1 MLINNA
7 KNKTKHETPK
17 YRLTAAGVQRTWLLC
32 FHHLTEED
40 QAVLLLWKLRMSD
53 IHSQKKKKKQDYLR
67 FPCCCNCKLILFL
80 QCLSKS
86 KNSLQSNQS
95 HLRVCLLKAQLWANA
110 GTKSSFLVIGTTQ
123 SATHYKLYSPF
134 NPHSYNPLFYTLR
147 CFIHVAST
155 PGQWEKDWVLGEN
168 VDMHET

>member
-1 MLINNA
+1 MVTVFSSPDKGRSGCSVTLKA
-7 KNKTKHETPK
+7 KNVWYT
-17 YRLTAAGVQRTWLLC
+17 
-32 FHHLTEED
+32 
-40 QAVLLLWKLRMSD
+40 QA
-53 IHSQKKKKKQDYLR
+53 KKKKKQDYLR

-147 CFIHVAST
+147 RFIHVAST

>member
-1 MLINNA
+1 MVTVFSSPDRGRSGCSVTLKA
-7 KNKTKHETPK
+7 KNVWYTQPK
-17 YRLTAAGVQRTWLLC
+17 
-32 FHHLTEED
+32 
-40 QAVLLLWKLRMSD
+40 
-53 IHSQKKKKKQDYLR
+53 KKKKKQDYLR

-147 CFIHVAST
+147 RFIHVAST